1 MPWISWPNPRSTP
14 ELETQ
19 KVQNVYPNQ
28 PLHTT
33 RTSRALRR
41 PRCRRQ
47 LSSDYPPPR
56 AGDGA
61 PRAHPRLP
69 ARSSRQ
75 EKGLEIPPVRATC
88 LHAKLRSAATWST
101 QTPKEGLMP
110 RYQQGSIRQ
119 IKRAEG
125 MAWVLRY
132 YTTRTDGKRVEH
144 MVSIGLVRDIGPK
157 KADASREADRQKLRE
172 TINQVQP
179 FQGKPSTFGQL
190 TIKRLSLWIGKSL
203 RHPDEQKQCQTGGR
217 QAEQDCSFQDGGALG
232 SCFQLPH

>member
-1 MPWISWPNPRSTP
+1 
-14 ELETQ
+14 
-19 KVQNVYPNQ
+19 
-28 PLHTT
+28 
-33 RTSRALRR
+33 
-41 PRCRRQ
+41 
-47 LSSDYPPPR
+47 
-56 AGDGA
+56 
-61 PRAHPRLP
+61 
-69 ARSSRQ
+69 
-75 EKGLEIPPVRATC
+75 
-88 LHAKLRSAATWST
+88 
-101 QTPKEGLMP
+101 MP

-190 TIKRLSLWIGKSL
+190 CQHYIENELRL
-203 RHPDEQKQCQTGGR
+203 DQ
-217 QAEQDCSFQDGGALG
+217 
-232 SCFQLPH
+232 